1 MKTRICSAFALLVL
15 LSACTIELSP
25 SGPSDD
31 VPTEDIGG
39 DDVPGEDIGGGDEPA
54 SEVGTAID
62 WTEGADAPLARFE
75 GQSAVVGGKLYIF
88 GGYTDGSVIPKTF
101 EADVYDPASDSWEQ
115 LPDTP
120 RPMTHAGTV
129 ADDTNIYFA
138 GGVVGSDDPDDAAK
152 IPATTEVWRFDT
164 VSEVWSVMPPLPEP
178 RGAGALALLDDTLH
192 FFGGTG
198 EDRYQEVGDHWALAL
213 DGAEGWLELAPLPF
227 PTNHLA
233 GVTANGTIYA
243 VGGQTGH
250 NETLQTQSSV
260 QAYDPEFDGW
270 YEVAPLPQSLG
281 HIGNAT
287 FEHGGRIYVVGG
299 EVAYGG
305 SSDQVFVYDPS
316 LDLWEEATPFPSPE
330 HSLLGGVVDGELVIG
345 GGSAL
350 ETRTL
355 IGRLE

>member
-1 MKTRICSAFALLVL
+1 MTRTSISALFMLLA
-15 LSACTIELSP
+15 ACTFELSP
-25 SGPSDD
+25 SGPPDDPVPSDD
-31 VPTEDIGG
+31 VGV
-39 DDVPGEDIGGGDEPA
+39 DDGEPA
-54 SEVGTAID
+54 SEVGITID

-75 GQSAVVGGKLYIF
+75 GQSAVVGGKLYVF

-101 EADVYDPASDSWEQ
+101 EADVYDPAFDTWEQ
-115 LPDTP
+115 LPDMP

-129 ADDTNIYFA
+129 ADGAFIYFA
-138 GGVVGSDDPDDAAK
+138 GGVVGSDDPDDTAK

-164 VSEVWSVMPPLPEP
+164 DSSEWSSMPPLPEP

-198 EDRYQEVGDHWALAL
+198 EDRFQEVGDHWALAL
-213 DGAEGWLELAPLPF
+213 EGDEGWYELAPLPF
-227 PTNHLA
+227 PANHLA
-233 GVTANGTIYA
+233 GVAVDGFIYA

-250 NETLQTQSSV
+250 NETLQTQNRV
-260 QAYDPEFDGW
+260 QVYDPEFDGW
-270 YEVAPLPQSLG
+270 YEVEPMPQALG

-287 FEHGGRIYVVGG
+287 FALDGRIYVVGG
-299 EVAYGG
+299 EVAYGR
-305 SSDQVFVYDPS
+305 SSDKVFVYDPS
-316 LDLWEEATPFPSPE
+316 VDLWEEATPFPSPE
-330 HSLLGGVVDGELVIG
+330 HSLLGGVVGGELVVT

>member
-1 MKTRICSAFALLVL
+1 MTTRICSAFTLLVL

-31 VPTEDIGG
+31 PIPSDTDEVSDGEGPEDN
-39 DDVPGEDIGGGDEPA
+39 VA
-54 SEVGTAID
+54 FTID

-75 GQSAVVGGKLYIF
+75 GQSAVVGGKLYVI

-101 EADVYDPASDSWEQ
+101 GADVYDPASDTWEQ
-115 LPDTP
+115 LPDMP
-120 RPMTHAGTV
+120 RPITHAGTV

-138 GGVVGSDDPDDAAK
+138 GGVVGSDDPKGESQK
-152 IPATTEVWRFDT
+152 IPATTEVWRFDAE
-164 VSEVWSVMPPLPEP
+164 SEVWSVMPPLPEP

-198 EDRYQEVGDHWALAL
+198 EDRFQEVGDHWALAL
-213 DGAEGWLELAPLPF
+213 EGDEGWYELAPLPF
-227 PTNHLA
+227 PANHLA
-233 GVTANGTIYA
+233 GVTIDGFIYA

-250 NETLQTQSSV
+250 NETLQTQNRV
-260 QAYDPEFDGW
+260 QVYDPEFDGW
-270 YEVAPLPQSLG
+270 FEVEPLPRSLG

-287 FEHGGRIYVVGG
+287 FELDGYIYVVGG
-299 EVAYGG
+299 EVAYGR
-305 SSDQVFVYDPS
+305 SSNKVFVYDPS
-316 LDLWEEATPFPSPE
+316 VDLWEEATPFPSPE
-330 HSLLGGVVDGELVIG
+330 HSLLGGVVGGELVVT